1 VDDNLWHM
9 KKENPAPDPNA
20 ISRRLFGR
28 RAALATAAGTL
39 SPPLLE
45 SQQKANGPP
54 AGDEAAVNAKY
65 ANVIRKYGTRLSPAQ
80 RVRARE
86 ILVEHQKMLKR
97 IRDFALENNDAPATG
112 LRLHPSDG
120 PGRRD

>member
-1 VDDNLWHM
+1 M
-9 KKENPAPDPNA
+9 KKENPSPDPNG

-39 SPPLLE
+39 SSPLLDSE
-45 SQQKANGPP
+45 PRASGLP

-65 ANVIRKYGTRLSPAQ
+65 ANVIRKYGARMSAAQ
-80 RVRARE
+80 RVRTRE